1 MDLLTC
7 HDYERVLRGG
17 GDIGVY
23 SGTLGQR
30 GGFAVGGVARGLIG
44 SLLPVVKSSIGKAVK
59 RNVKGMI
66 VDKVF
71 RGMSLEDSARRRG
84 RKELGRVI
92 RDVANAVG
100 GPPVKKRKTKKTKR
114 KTGRVKRPALAPRKR
129 TRPVDIFE

>member
-1 MDLLTC
+1 MELVTC
-7 HDYERVLRGG
+7 GDYERVLRGG
-17 GDIGVY
+17 GEFNVY

-30 GGFAVGGVARGLIG
+30 GGFSVGGVARGLFG

-66 VDKVF
+66 VDKMF
-71 RGMSLEDSARRRG
+71 RGMSLEDSARKRG

-100 GPPVKKRKTKKTKR
+100 GPPVKKRKTKKRQTR
-114 KTGRVKRPALAPRKR
+114 RVKRPAHATTKR